1 MGKINWRHMF
11 TALKEVGFDGVVSVE
26 LEDVPG
32 VSRGPNS
39 NAPGVYRNVTATD
52 EFVAETVAGMNYLKA
67 IARDLGMNVE
77 D

>member
-1 MGKINWRHMF
+1 MF
-11 TALKEVGFDGVVSVE
+11 PALKDIGYDGVVSIE

-52 EFVAETVAGMNYLKA
+52 EFVAETVAAMDYLKG
-67 IARDLGMNVE
+67 ICKELDIKVE